1 MTVNIAHS
9 CTRCYTGITF
19 LSLYNFW
26 LFLDVMT
33 VLFVCLVFF
42 IHNYYQTVSRFAQ
55 APQVT
60 SVRCLSHLSDDRRYN
75 LYSLP
80 LCVPSLQVAPVAA
93 AYMLSWS
100 LPWPASEDLHHLSS
114 TLNTRF
120 HISLCFLYDSLI
132 SMEHISKECLQ
143 KEGFRGNLFEILLV
157 VPNCLDSM
165 SALHWQ
171 PGSLWNSGLEILF
184 SEFRRHC
191 CCHWVSRTALRD

>member
-60 SVRCLSHLSDDRRYN
+60 SVRCLSHLLDDRRYN

-93 AYMLSWS
+93 VYMSSWS
-100 LPWPASEDLHHLSS
+100 LPWPASEDLLP
-114 TLNTRF
+114 
-120 HISLCFLYDSLI
+120 SLPQWI
-132 SMEHISKECLQ
+132 
-143 KEGFRGNLFEILLV
+143 
-157 VPNCLDSM
+157 LDST
-165 SALHWQ
+165 SPSVFYITPSFQWNTSPRNVSRKRDSEATYLRSCLLFPIVLILCPHFI
-171 PGSLWNSGLEILF
+171 GSLARFGILGWKSFSQNFEGTAAVIEFLEL
-184 SEFRRHC
+184 
-191 CCHWVSRTALRD
+191 L